1 LIRPISARYLH
12 KKEIDYYEKEA
23 ASSQTD
29 REAEDFVA
37 HADLTGYDLS

>member
-1 LIRPISARYLH
+1 M
-12 KKEIDYYEKEA
+12 KKKLPVLK
-23 ASSQTD
+23 TD